1 MQTDQLE
8 LAMSLNKIWFCIHII
23 FMVLILIYPL
33 ALRAEFYKY
42 VDKEGRIFYV
52 DDLGKVPPEYMDQ
65 INVYKEKYDHLPAEQ
80 KKSRI
85 EQEHQ
90 QQQELELERQR
101 QMELELQ
108 QTAER
113 EEAQRK
119 QEEQLARQKELETP
133 VSIQGNRIFVPVT
146 IGNQSIEIQALLL
159 LDTGASH
166 TVVFRSLADQLNI
179 IALKKMLPQVAG
191 GQRIYSELGEVS
203 YLKVGVRKV
212 DKAKVL
218 IINHEGPP
226 VSYNG
231 LLGMNFL
238 KHFQY
243 NIDFKKQVIQW
254 LPAE

>member
-1 MQTDQLE
+1 
-8 LAMSLNKIWFCIHII
+8 MSLNKIWFRIYII

-65 INVYKEKYDHLPAEQ
+65 VNVYKEKYDHLPAEQ
-80 KKSRI
+80 KKSRLQ
-85 EQEHQ
+85 QEQ
-90 QQQELELERQR
+90 QQQEELEIERQR

-108 QTAER
+108 QAAER

-119 QEEQLARQKELETP
+119 QEEQLAKQKELETP
-133 VSIQGNRIFVPVT
+133 VSIKGNRIFVPVT
-146 IGNQSIEIQALLL
+146 IANQGVEIEALLV

-166 TVVFRSLADQLNI
+166 TVVFRGLADQLNI
-179 IALKKMLPQVAG
+179 IALKKILPQVAG

-203 YLKVGVRKV
+203 YLKVGPRKV
-212 DKAKVL
+212 NKAKVL

-226 VSYNG
+226 VSYQG
-231 LLGMNFL
+231 LLGMSFL
-238 KHFQY
+238 KNFQY
-243 NIDFKKQVIQW
+243 KIDFKRQVIQW
-254 LPAE
+254 LPAGN

>member
-1 MQTDQLE
+1 
-8 LAMSLNKIWFCIHII
+8 MSLNKIWFSIYII
-23 FMVLILIYPL
+23 FMVLILIYPS

-65 INVYKEKYDHLPAEQ
+65 INVYKEKYDHLPAAQ
-80 KKSRI
+80 KKSRL
-85 EQEHQ
+85 EQEQ
-90 QQQELELERQR
+90 QQQEELELERQR

-108 QTAER
+108 QAAEK
-113 EEAQRK
+113 EEAQRIK
-119 QEEQLARQKELETP
+119 AEQLAKQKKLETP
-133 VSIQGNRIFVPVT
+133 VTIKGNRICVLAT
-146 IGNQSIEIQALLL
+146 IGNQGVEVQALLL

-166 TVVFRSLADQLNI
+166 TVVFRDLADQLNI
-179 IALKKMLPQVAG
+179 IALKKALPQVAG

-203 YLKVGVRKV
+203 YLKVGPRKV
-212 DKAKVL
+212 NKAKVM
-218 IINHEGPP
+218 IISHEGEP

-243 NIDFKKQVIQW
+243 NIDFKRQVIRWQS
-254 LPAE
+254 AGGK